1 MPEGVIGYPATRTL
15 PRDVE
20 CSVNNNATRKR
31 DCDHRHKKH
40 PPCDAGYA
48 MIDKL
53 EMFMVLAREQHFG
66 HAAEH
71 CGVTQP
77 TLSSALRQ
85 LEDHLGVVLVKR
97 GSRYQGLTPEG
108 ERVLEWARHIVG
120 STRSMR
126 DEMRAMRF
134 GLTGQVQIAVIP
146 TALAMVHELTTPFRE
161 KHPDVSFAILSRT
174 SVEIQALLDDLRI
187 DAGITYLDNEPLGRV
202 TAIPLYRERYHLVT
216 SNMDDLAGR
225 DTITW
230 REAAKLPLCLLTP
243 DMQNRRIIDQH
254 LDTVGAK
261 VSATLES
268 DSMIALFT
276 HVQTGNWASIMP
288 EKMVESFGMR
298 DRVKSIPIIE
308 PDATHTV
315 GLIAAKREPATPV
328 VSALLKEAARISELQ
343 TA

>member
-1 MPEGVIGYPATRTL
+1 M
-15 PRDVE
+15 
-20 CSVNNNATRKR
+20 
-31 DCDHRHKKH
+31 
-40 PPCDAGYA
+40 
-48 MIDKL
+48 
-53 EMFMVLAREQHFG
+53 
-66 HAAEH
+66 
-71 CGVTQP
+71 TQP

-146 TALAMVHELTTPFRE
+146 TALSMVHELTTPFRE
-161 KHPDVSFAILSRT
+161 KHPDVSFAVLSRT
-174 SVEIQALLDDLRI
+174 STEIQALLDNLQI
-187 DAGITYLDNEPLGRV
+187 DAGITYIDNEPLGRV
-202 TAIPLYRERYHLVT
+202 TSIPLYLERYHLVT
-216 SNMDDLAGR
+216 SNLEDFANR
-225 DTITW
+225 DSITW
-230 REAAKLPLCLLTP
+230 REAAQLPLCLLTP

-254 LDTVGAK
+254 LDAAGAK

-298 DRVKSIPIIE
+298 DRVKSMPIIE
-308 PDATHTV
+308 PDAIHTV
-315 GLIAAKREPATPV
+315 GLITAKREPATPV
-328 VSALLKEAARISELQ
+328 VSALLKEAKLLSELEP
-343 TA
+343 T

>member
-20 CSVNNNATRKR
+20 CSVNNTATRKQDR
-31 DCDHRHKKH
+31 DHSYKKH

-216 SNMDDLAGR
+216 SNMDDLKPPNCRFA
-225 DTITW
+225 
-230 REAAKLPLCLLTP
+230 C
-243 DMQNRRIIDQH
+243 
-254 LDTVGAK
+254 
-261 VSATLES
+261 
-268 DSMIALFT
+268 
-276 HVQTGNWASIMP
+276 
-288 EKMVESFGMR
+288 
-298 DRVKSIPIIE
+298 
-308 PDATHTV
+308 
-315 GLIAAKREPATPV
+315 
-328 VSALLKEAARISELQ
+328 
-343 TA
+343 